1 LHSNL
6 QGKKFFILFES
17 ASGYALFRRQAGEEI
32 GAQLDEVQESILDM
46 SKFAKIVKFVSFSP
60 FSTAENA
67 LENINAVSDG
77 VLTNDLKVF
86 LEKDVP
92 EGSQLGVSEEKLAA
106 EISENLKVKVV
117 RNDLVRELIRGIRN
131 HFPRFIKKMEDGD
144 LERAQLGLGHRYS
157 RAKVKFNV
165 NKVDNM
171 IIQSIALLDQIEKD
185 CNTFAMR
192 CREWYSWHFPEL
204 NKLITDNYTYARVV
218 KLVGDKKTLTEAKI
232 PDLEELVGND
242 SALAKTVLDATRS
255 SMGTDI
261 SEIDLL
267 TVERFANRVE
277 ELSLYRRH
285 LQEYLFKK
293 MHDVAP
299 NLSEL
304 IGEHVGARLIAHAG
318 SLVNLAK
325 APASTVQILGAEK
338 ALFRALK
345 TRGNTPKYGLIFNS
359 TFIGRASLKNK
370 GRISRYLANK
380 ASIAARIDSFSDA
393 PTTAYGSAL
402 KDQVEQRLRYYDT
415 GEVPPKN
422 VDVMEEVAQNLKASR
437 PAEPERGREKSKKEK
452 SKPETAEKAE
462 KSDRKSS
469 RKSDR
474 DQSPKRKKSNKK
486 DKKDKKSKKSKK

>member
-1 LHSNL
+1 M
-6 QGKKFFILFES
+6 GKKLFILFES
-17 ASGYALFRRQAGEEI
+17 ASGYALFRRTSSEEI
-32 GAQLDEVQESILDM
+32 GAQLDEVQESMLDM
-46 SKFAKIVKFVSFSP
+46 SKFAKIIKFVSFAP
-60 FSTAENA
+60 FSSAENA

-77 VLTNDLKVF
+77 IMTDDLKIF

-92 EGSQLGVSEEKLAA
+92 SGSTLGVGEEKLASD
-106 EISENLKVKVV
+106 ISENLKIKIV
-117 RNDLVRELIRGIRN
+117 RNDLVRELIRGIRQ
-131 HFPRFIKKMEDGD
+131 HFPRFVKNMEDGD

-204 NKLITDNYTYARVV
+204 SKIVADNYTYARVV
-218 KLVGDKKTLTEAKI
+218 KIVGDKKTLTESKI
-232 PDLEELVGND
+232 PEIEEVTGND
-242 SALAKTVLDATRS
+242 SLLAKTILDASRA

-267 TVERFANRVE
+267 TVERFADRVAY
-277 ELSLYRRH
+277 LSEYRRH

-325 APASTVQILGAEK
+325 YPASTVQILGAEK

-359 TFIGRASLKNK
+359 SFIGRANLKNK

-380 ASIAARIDSFSDA
+380 TSIAARIDSFSEA
-393 PTTAYGSAL
+393 PTTQYGAAL

-422 VDVMEEVAQNLKASR
+422 VDVMEEVARSLKPAQKEVVEQEEPSKRKRSSDADKASKR
-437 PAEPERGREKSKKEK
+437 QKTKSGKKE
-452 SKPETAEKAE
+452 
-462 KSDRKSS
+462 
-469 RKSDR
+469 
-474 DQSPKRKKSNKK
+474 
-486 DKKDKKSKKSKK
+486 KKSKKSKK